1 MFFFWFQRIVVRE
14 KKHRHKLQ
22 PNGKSDYHPLII
34 HPLRCTSC
42 DNLGV
47 YVNPM
52 GKKCFLV
59 PLATVHPSWCICG
72 SCVRCG
78 PNGKVFLSTEH
89 PSDHPSIH
97 PSKPSILH
105 TLQLWQL
112 VHSQTDYPVPC
123 GGCEPNGKVFCV
135 HPPSIPHGFFW
146 LFVFVIFRPQSTS
159 THQCTREGW
168 MVSGH
173 ETVFCWVSV
182 PLLTMVVNSVA
193 SF

>member
-1 MFFFWFQRIVVRE
+1 MEKVITIHLSSIPCGALVVTIWVCTSTQWE
-14 KKHRHKLQ
+14 KSVSLSHWLPYTPHGAFVALVLGVDPMEKCFCL
-22 PNGKSDYHPLII
+22 PNI
-34 HPLRCTSC
+34 HPT
-42 DNLGV
+42 
-47 YVNPM
+47 
-52 GKKCFLV
+52 
-59 PLATVHPSWCICG
+59 
-72 SCVRCG
+72 
-78 PNGKVFLSTEH
+78 
-89 PSDHPSIH
+89 IH